1 LPDPDEIAR
10 TALAVLR
17 RGIEKPDLAG
27 RRIVVSAG
35 GTREP
40 LDPVRFLGNRSSGRQ
55 GYAVARAAAAR
66 GASVTLVSA
75 NSALADPA
83 GVNVVAVS
91 TAAQLRD
98 AVLEAAPSADAVVMA
113 AAVADFRPKVVA
125 ESKVKKD
132 GAPVPH
138 IDLERTDDVLSMLV
152 AQRTQGQ
159 VIVGFAA
166 ETGDAA
172 SGWLEHGRAKLAR
185 KQCDILVVNEVGEE
199 KGFESDD
206 NAAVILT
213 RSGDEIT
220 VPFGP
225 KDDLAHNLLQV
236 VALQWVSDF
245 HD

>member
-1 LPDPDEIAR
+1 
-10 TALAVLR
+10 
-17 RGIEKPDLAG
+17 
-27 RRIVVSAG
+27 
-35 GTREP
+35 
-40 LDPVRFLGNRSSGRQ
+40 
-55 GYAVARAAAAR
+55 
-66 GASVTLVSA
+66 
-75 NSALADPA
+75 
-83 GVNVVAVS
+83 VAVS

-98 AVLEAAPSADAVVMA
+98 AVLEATTSADAVIMA

-152 AQRTQGQ
+152 AKRTQGQ

-213 RSGDEIT
+213 RAGDEIS

-225 KDDLAHNLLQV
+225 KDDLAHNLLEV
-236 VALQWVSDF
+236 VALQWV
-245 HD
+245 